1 MAVVVLKAG
10 GMTITIRNVVRRKSG
25 ALHWRMRVP
34 KELRGNHGGK
44 THLDFSLKTKDP
56 KEAAPRAS
64 KLTAEHEALW
74 ASLRSP
80 EVVRGTFTPQQVRD
94 AAKAQLIA
102 LGLKPGEGRR
112 GAEGWWTVLDSFER
126 EHGRDFE
133 EARHHEGEEAG
144 LAFLTP
150 VNRETQRLYRDGETA
165 KEITLTDARATYF
178 RLHKEGAED
187 RFQRD
192 TNLPVDAFMALAGDR
207 PLPSYTR
214 EQANAYRD
222 EMAAKGNKSGTV
234 RRRLRVLSAIFNM
247 AKREHSLTMVN
258 PFEGII
264 IARDGA
270 DATPRLPFSLGALRI
285 LIAACRKADDD
296 RRHILSIQLDTGA
309 RLSEIVGLRREDVF
323 LGDVV
328 PHIIIRDHRD
338 LGRRVKTA
346 VSNRRVP
353 LLGEALWGATRAMAE
368 AAKAKDHSEW
378 LFPRYAADGDVKGNH
393 ASGALNKWM
402 KTLPGVA
409 GTTHSFR
416 HAFRDRMREAGIPE
430 DVRDAIDGHG
440 TKSVGERYGSG
451 HSLKLLRDHML
462 KVVISPDGTP

>member
-1 MAVVVLKAG
+1 MSVVVLKAG

-25 ALHWRMRVP
+25 VFHWRMRVP
-34 KELRGNHGGK
+34 KGLRGNHGGK
-44 THLDFSLKTKDP
+44 SHLDFSLKTKDSQ
-56 KEAAPRAS
+56 EAAPRAS

-80 EVVRGTFTPQQVRD
+80 EVVSGTYTPQQVRD

-102 LGLKPGEGRR
+102 LGLQPGGGREGSD
-112 GAEGWWTVLDSFER
+112 GWWTVLDSFER
-126 EHGRDFE
+126 EHGHAFQ
-133 EARHHEGEEAG
+133 EARHHDGDGAERR
-144 LAFLTP
+144 FLTP
-150 VNRETQRLYRDGETA
+150 VNRETERLYRDGEA
-165 KEITLTDARATYF
+165 PKEVTLTDARATYF
-178 RLHKEGAED
+178 RLHKEGAEG

-214 EQANAYRD
+214 DQANAYRD
-222 EMAAKGNKSGTV
+222 EMSARGNKSGTV

-258 PFEGII
+258 PFEGMI

-270 DATPRLPFSLGALRI
+270 DATPRLPFTLGELRT
-285 LIAACRKADDD
+285 LMAACRKADDD

-323 LGDVV
+323 LSDAV

-353 LLGEALWGATRAMAE
+353 LVGEALWGATRAMAE
-368 AAKAKDHSEW
+368 AAKAQGHGEW
-378 LFPRYAADGDVKGNH
+378 LFPRYASDGEVKGNH

-402 KTLPGVA
+402 RTLPGVE

-416 HAFRDRMREAGIPE
+416 HAMRDRMREAGIPE
-430 DVRDAIDGHG
+430 DIRDAIDGHG

-451 HSLKLLRDHML
+451 HSLKLLRDHMV